1 MARTPEWPVKCEKRR
16 LISDASQPESGPA
29 DRLLAYPCSFLDLF
43 LPVHSALLHSNGGS
57 RNCTAPGSD
66 PPRKAALM
74 SRFAEDSTDRGS
86 VVHFAQIFAILL
98 ANAGFLDRE
107 PDASEGRICRLF
119 AGSFDQ
125 TSTKLCRAQLPASSG
140 RISTHRAI
148 PRGSRAHQ
156 SHRPARAARRF
167 CCRAT
172 TRGTPRPCPS
182 PPPCDHGDRQLVFTS
197 SQAARYLGVSLA
209 TIRRWAD
216 AGHLGCYRTPGGQRR
231 FSREQLDSF
240 VDSLQRSSDLGAHT
254 GTPRVSSRAA

>member
-16 LISDASQPESGPA
+16 LISGASQPESGPA
-29 DRLLAYPCSFLDLF
+29 DRLLASPCSFLDLF

-125 TSTKLCRAQLPASSG
+125 TSTKLCRAQLPAASG
-140 RISTHRAI
+140 RISTHRSDPTGIESPPVAPAG
-148 PRGSRAHQ
+148 PRGPAILLPRNHERNPSTMPFPHHHCDARRQPARLHELAGRSLPRRLAGDDPPLGRRRPSRLLPHTG
-156 SHRPARAARRF
+156 RPA
-167 CCRAT
+167 
-172 TRGTPRPCPS
+172 P
-182 PPPCDHGDRQLVFTS
+182 L
-197 SQAARYLGVSLA
+197 LA
-209 TIRRWAD
+209 
-216 AGHLGCYRTPGGQRR
+216 
-231 FSREQLDSF
+231 
-240 VDSLQRSSDLGAHT
+240 
-254 GTPRVSSRAA
+254 